1 MAEKLTRTQFLT
13 IVTLMTGTFLII
25 LNQTILSPVLPV
37 LMQDFAID
45 ATTVQWLTSGYSLV
59 MAVVIPLSPYLMGRF
74 GSRKLFLTSMALF
87 AIGSIAASL
96 APVFAIIM
104 VGRIFQAVAAGLVM
118 PMSFT
123 IVLLEFPRER
133 RGSAM
138 GIVMLVVGF
147 APAIGPTLSGVLV
160 DTVGWRMLFVIVGV
174 LAFLVLVVAIKAL
187 GKGVTFEPTTFDKVS
202 VALSSIGLVALLYG
216 LSSFTKS
223 DNLVAVLVLI
233 VGGVILLGIF
243 AVRQLRLKIP
253 LLKISVL
260 KVGQYRASVL
270 VVMINSATTT
280 GMSVMLPLFIQ
291 NLLGYSAF
299 VTGLT
304 MLPGAVAG
312 AIVGLFAGKLFDR
325 KGIRICA
332 VPGAFCM
339 AIALVIMALVFNGQ
353 TSIVVAGV
361 AYAFLFIG
369 MQLLNTTVGTWGL
382 NYLDNGVIQHAQA
395 TSNTLNQVAG
405 SLVTALVVSM
415 TAVGASFAPAGNTL
429 AGYEIGYH
437 LGFVTL
443 CVVVLI
449 NFVIIMLFI
458 RDRKQK
464 AQQTEQAAETSQGVG
479 VVAETEQVA
488 AAMNDN
494 PYFVTKGCSLR
505 EVAEVLA
512 DRKTSGLPVV
522 DDGNKVVGFV
532 SDGDLMKYLANED
545 GSLFDASLTLFRYTD
560 QEDFSQRVK
569 DLLNMKVDQVM
580 TDKAITVSQTCSLGE
595 ACALLSGKRIKK
607 VPVVDGEGVL
617 VGTLS
622 RSDIVRSSLVGL
634 VKQSAV

>member
-1 MAEKLTRTQFLT
+1 
-13 IVTLMTGTFLII
+13 
-25 LNQTILSPVLPV
+25 
-37 LMQDFAID
+37 
-45 ATTVQWLTSGYSLV
+45 

-464 AQQTEQAAETSQGVG
+464 AHQTEQAAETSQGIG
-479 VVAETEQVA
+479 VVAETERVA

>member
-1 MAEKLTRTQFLT
+1 MAEKLTRAQFLT

-37 LMQDFAID
+37 LMQDFGID

-87 AIGSIAASL
+87 AIGSIAASM
-96 APVFAIIM
+96 APVFAVIM
-104 VGRIFQAVAAGLVM
+104 IGRIFQAVAAGLVM

-147 APAIGPTLSGVLV
+147 APAIGPTLSGILV

-174 LAFLVLVVAIKAL
+174 LAFLVLVVAVKAL
-187 GKGVTFEPTTFDKVS
+187 GKGVTFEPTTFDKIS
-202 VALSSIGLVALLYG
+202 VALSSLGLVALLYG

-223 DNLVAVLVLI
+223 DNLIAVLALII
-233 VGGVILLGIF
+233 VGVVLLAVF
-243 AVRQLRLKIP
+243 AIRQLRLKVP
-253 LLKISVL
+253 LLKITVL

-304 MLPGAVAG
+304 MLPGAIAG

-332 VPGAFCM
+332 VPGAFFM
-339 AIALVIMALVFNGQ
+339 AIALIIMAICFNGQ

-382 NYLDNGVIQHAQA
+382 NYLDNNVIQHAQA

-458 RDRKQK
+458 RDRKRK
-464 AQQTEQAAETSQGVG
+464 GVQAGQALQAGQHAG
-479 VVAETEQVA
+479 AIAATEQVA
-488 AAMNDN
+488 AAMNAN
-494 PYFVTKGCSLR
+494 PYFVKEGSSLR

-512 DRKTSGLPVV
+512 ARKTSGLPVV
-522 DDGNKVVGFV
+522 NSQNKVVGFV

-545 GSLFDASLTLFRYTD
+545 ASLFDASLTLFRYTD
-560 QEDFSQRVK
+560 QDNFSQRVK
-569 DLLNMKVDQVM
+569 DLLDLKVDQVM
-580 TDKAITVSQTCSLGE
+580 TNNVITVMQSLSLGE
-595 ACALLSGKRIKK
+595 ACALLSGRRIKK
-607 VPVVDGEGVL
+607 VPVVDNEGTL

-622 RSDIVRSSLVGL
+622 RSDIVRSTLVGL
-634 VKQSAV
+634 VSAAG